1 MEHTL
6 NYCPEWWHLSE
17 TEKNMA
23 FYRGTHAEGAEGRKT
38 WLLGFK
44 DLGRTLCGTFEISD
58 HHNCCAP
65 CAHVPGATH
74 ASVQHPQ
81 HMQAE
86 HTCVACTPR
95 PPPIFKYIFFFLF
108 FPEIFSFKYSLKV
121 ALSSPT
127 KPSLWQQAAIC
138 SVPKLQGCSMP
149 RVNFATISCED
160 FLPSSDKML
169 MSKNVE
175 LERA

>member
-1 MEHTL
+1 MGHLRYQITTIAVHRAPMSLVPLMHLCSTL
-6 NYCPEWWHLSE
+6 STCKQSTRVSLALPVPPQFLNI
-17 TEKNMA
+17 
-23 FYRGTHAEGAEGRKT
+23 
-38 WLLGFK
+38 
-44 DLGRTLCGTFEISD
+44 TF
-58 HHNCCAP
+58 
-65 CAHVPGATH
+65 
-74 ASVQHPQ
+74 
-81 HMQAE
+81 
-86 HTCVACTPR
+86 
-95 PPPIFKYIFFFLF
+95 FFFLF

>member
-1 MEHTL
+1 
-6 NYCPEWWHLSE
+6 
-17 TEKNMA
+17 MA
-23 FYRGTHAEGAEGRKT
+23 FYRGTRAEGAEGRKT

-74 ASVQHPQ
+74 VCAAPSAHASRAHVCRLHSPS
-81 HMQAE
+81 
-86 HTCVACTPR
+86 
-95 PPPIFKYIFFFLF
+95 PPVFKYYFFFFLF

-149 RVNFATISCED
+149 RVSFATISCED
-160 FLPSSDKML
+160 FLPSSDKM
-169 MSKNVE
+169 
-175 LERA
+175 